1 MYDFVVIGAGINGSW
16 TALHLAK
23 RNTNVLLL
31 EQVRNL
37 PIKNDEKIHVFFT
50 QCKKNSNKISC
61 SFLHSCKKNY
71 VLH

>member
-31 EQVRNL
+31 EQVRNHG
-37 PIKNDEKIHVFFT
+37 EK
-50 QCKKNSNKISC
+50 
-61 SFLHSCKKNY
+61 Y
-71 VLH
+71 

>member
-31 EQVRNL
+31 EQVRNHR
-37 PIKNDEKIHVFFT
+37 IITIFFHT
-50 QCKKNSNKISC
+50 TYVKKARAKISC
-61 SFLHSCKKNY
+61 NSSYISCKYNY
-71 VLH
+71 LSTNI

>member
-31 EQVRNL
+31 EQVRNQS
-37 PIKNDEKIHVFFT
+37 KIMIFFHT
-50 QCKKNSNKISC
+50 TYVKKLKQKYCVNITT
-61 SFLHSCKKNY
+61 
-71 VLH
+71 